1 MTWRTTCDL
10 TVWRHASYSFIL
22 HLDKLQER
30 KSNHAQTI
38 SINDAINQNPPGIF
52 FLNIQH
58 SLLSASLINAES
70 LANDSVII
78 IIASVVPFEA
88 SAHFSCIWPQNQF
101 EL

>member
-1 MTWRTTCDL
+1 MPKQL
-10 TVWRHASYSFIL
+10 VLMMLLIKI
-22 HLDKLQER
+22 HL
-30 KSNHAQTI
+30 
-38 SINDAINQNPPGIF
+38 IF

>member
-52 FLNIQH
+52 
-58 SLLSASLINAES
+58 S
-70 LANDSVII
+70 
-78 IIASVVPFEA
+78 
-88 SAHFSCIWPQNQF
+88 
-101 EL
+101 